1 MEKIEQEIAK
11 VNSDIETVTKQ
22 IETIG
27 GKADKAEV
35 AVEEWKQ
42 RNNWN
47 ENSALTLQNNAFYQD
62 LKEKENKLREKENK
76 LRDEKNKLREKK
88 NKLREKE
95 NKLRDEKNKL
105 TGAIQTTHEV
115 LKMTFAKVKENVI
128 WSSKYTSTSVAAK
141 YLMSP
146 LMLLQWDDF
155 STNVQS
161 CATHFPDISLDD
173 PFIPLYEGE
182 SCSGE
187 AGVHALGDY
196 TLFKAIRILMKTL
209 SKHYEEEEFK
219 NLFSFFSACF
229 IIKEGKFNSIEGR
242 GAIGDPDRLWTTLGY
257 KLAKLI
263 VEYKTPWSLGEIEDL
278 VSEYQIQ
285 SKGWKLNPLQQKGNI
300 MRAVEQ
306 TYIYMTINRHR
317 YGCLTTFN
325 QTWFLKR
332 VEDAANPDTS
342 LLYIS
347 PAISCSSIEPYT
359 LTSAWLFIL
368 LTIEKDS
375 GWLYS
380 SPRSSAVAIP
390 FFRAGKESFKKDRY
404 TSIVLDGLIHWN
416 NIIARSQAGAVAT
429 GRFMDVEN
437 VVFKTID
444 ISKKEGG
451 LDQFNH
457 ELSIYRDLEDLQGNV
472 IPRLIA
478 YGNLG
483 GLLQVIVLENVG
495 KSITR
500 EQAEQKH
507 DEINAALQRIH
518 ENGVVHGDLRLPN
531 ILIDKENNVRIIDF
545 GMSSKQEG
553 NITETFL
560 LDSNVQM
567 E

>member
-1 MEKIEQEIAK
+1 MSLAAWHLRLDQMEKIEQEIAK
-11 VNSDIETVTKQ
+11 VNTDIEDVTAQ
-22 IETIG
+22 IKVLESI
-27 GKADKAEV
+27 
-35 AVEEWKQ
+35 
-42 RNNWN
+42 
-47 ENSALTLQNNAFYQD
+47 L
-62 LKEKENKLREKENK
+62 EKEYEDWTRK
-76 LRDEKNKLREKK
+76 EKNKYGNHDQLREEK

-95 NKLRDEKNKL
+95 NQLREKENQLKR
-105 TGAIQTTHEV
+105 TIKTTQEV
-115 LKMTFAKVKENVI
+115 LKMTFPVVRKNTI
-128 WSSKYTSTSVAAK
+128 SSSKNTTTSVAAK
-141 YLMSP
+141 YPMSP
-146 LMLLQWDDF
+146 LMLLLWDDF

-161 CATHFPDISLDD
+161 FAAHVPNISLDD
-173 PFIPLYEGE
+173 PFILNEGE

-209 SKHYEEEEFK
+209 SNHYEEEAFK
-219 NLFSFFSACF
+219 NLFSFFSSCF
-229 IIKEGKFNSIEGR
+229 IIKEGEFVNIEGR
-242 GAIGDPDRLWTTLGY
+242 GKKAIGDPDRLWTTAGY
-257 KLAKLI
+257 SLAKLI
-263 VEYKTPWSLGEIEDL
+263 VEFKTPWSFGDVEDI
-278 VSEYQIQ
+278 VSAYQRE
-285 SKGWKLNPLQQKGNI
+285 SNEWKQNPSQQKGKI

-306 TYIYMTINRHR
+306 TYIYMTLNRHR

-325 QTWFLKR
+325 RTWFFKR
-332 VEDAANPDTS
+332 VEDPVNPDTS

-359 LTSAWLFIL
+359 LTTAWLFIL
-368 LTIEKDS
+368 LTIDKDS

-380 SPRSSAVAIP
+380 SPRSSAVSIP
-390 FFRAGKESFKKDRY
+390 SFSAGKRSFKQDRY
-404 TSIVLDGLIHWN
+404 NSIALDGLFHWN

-429 GRFMDVEN
+429 GQFMDVDN

-444 ISKKEGG
+444 VSKKEGG

-457 ELSIYRDLEDLQGNV
+457 EVSIYRELEELQGDV

-507 DEINAALQRIH
+507 DEINTALQRIH
-518 ENGVVHGDLRLPN
+518 ENGILHGDLRLPN
-531 ILIDKENNVRIIDF
+531 ILIDKENKVRIIDF

-553 NITETFL
+553 NITETFSL
-560 LDSNVQM
+560 NSDVYM

>member
-22 IETIG
+22 IEASESILE
-27 GKADKAEV
+27 KEY
-35 AVEEWKQ
+35 E
-42 RNNWN
+42 NWIPKEKN
-47 ENSALTLQNNAFYQD
+47 KYGNHEQLR
-62 LKEKENKLREKENK
+62 EKENKLREKENK
-76 LRDEKNKLREKK
+76 LREEK

-95 NKLRDEKNKL
+95 NKLTR
-105 TGAIQTTHEV
+105 TIQTTHEV
-115 LKMTFAKVKENVI
+115 LKMTFQKVKMNAI
-128 WSSKYTSTSVAAK
+128 SSSKNTTTSVAAK
-141 YLMSP
+141 YPMYP
-146 LMLLQWDDF
+146 LMLLLWDDF
-155 STNVQS
+155 STKVQS
-161 CATHFPDISLDD
+161 CAAHFPDISLDD

-196 TLFKAIRILMKTL
+196 TLFKAIRFLMKTL
-209 SKHYEEEEFK
+209 SKHYEEDEFK

-229 IIKEGKFNSIEGR
+229 IIKEGEFVNIEGR
-242 GAIGDPDRLWTTLGY
+242 GKKAIGDPDRLWTTLGY

-263 VEYKTPWSLGEIEDL
+263 VEYKTPWSLGDIDDL
-278 VSEYQIQ
+278 VSAYQIQ
-285 SKGWKLNPLQQKGNI
+285 SKEWKLNPLQQKGKV

-380 SPRSSAVAIP
+380 SPRSSAVAISS
-390 FFRAGKESFKKDRY
+390 FRSGKESFKQDRY
-404 TSIVLDGLIHWN
+404 NSIVLDGLVHWN

-507 DEINAALQRIH
+507 DEINSALQRIH

-531 ILIDKENNVRIIDF
+531 ILIDEENNVRIIDF

-553 NITETFL
+553 NITETFS
-560 LDSNVQM
+560 LDSDVHM

>member
-1 MEKIEQEIAK
+1 
-11 VNSDIETVTKQ
+11 
-22 IETIG
+22 
-27 GKADKAEV
+27 
-35 AVEEWKQ
+35 
-42 RNNWN
+42 
-47 ENSALTLQNNAFYQD
+47 
-62 LKEKENKLREKENK
+62 
-76 LRDEKNKLREKK
+76 
-88 NKLREKE
+88 
-95 NKLRDEKNKL
+95 
-105 TGAIQTTHEV
+105 
-115 LKMTFAKVKENVI
+115 
-128 WSSKYTSTSVAAK
+128 
-141 YLMSP
+141 
-146 LMLLQWDDF
+146 
-155 STNVQS
+155 
-161 CATHFPDISLDD
+161 
-173 PFIPLYEGE
+173 
-182 SCSGE
+182 
-187 AGVHALGDY
+187 
-196 TLFKAIRILMKTL
+196 
-209 SKHYEEEEFK
+209 
-219 NLFSFFSACF
+219 
-229 IIKEGKFNSIEGR
+229 
-242 GAIGDPDRLWTTLGY
+242 
-257 KLAKLI
+257 
-263 VEYKTPWSLGEIEDL
+263 
-278 VSEYQIQ
+278 
-285 SKGWKLNPLQQKGNI
+285 

-531 ILIDKENNVRIIDF
+531 ILIDKENNFRIIDF